1 MALESAAMAN
11 LVPQAS
17 RARAL
22 ATGTLGAGI
31 VACLLGWSTGV
42 AAAAVYRWVDA
53 QGITHLSSVKPPAGV
68 KYERLS
74 VGGGSTSGRS
84 ASQGARPTT
93 ATSVGQRLAVVSPE
107 QQARRDDAIGEL
119 QNREC
124 VVALEAIDRV
134 GRSGSPVDPVEFKR
148 LQQTADQ
155 NCSKDPATRRR
166 QEEMAAR
173 LRVSRSDA
181 CVQARNALAEM
192 LEPGR
197 RPTRERLKTQQEFI
211 EDHCEAPVR

>member
-1 MALESAAMAN
+1 MAN
-11 LVPQAS
+11 LVPQPF
-17 RARAL
+17 RVRAL
-22 ATGTLGAGI
+22 ATAVLGAGI
-31 VACLLGWSTGV
+31 VVCLLGWSASA
-42 AAAAVYRWVDA
+42 AAAAVYRWVDG
-53 QGITHLSSVKPPAGV
+53 QGITHLSSVKPPPGV

-74 VGGGSTSGRS
+74 VSGGSPSGRS

-93 ATSVGQRLAVVSPE
+93 AASASQRLAVVSPE
-107 QQARRDDAIGEL
+107 QQARRNDAIGEL

-124 VVALEAIDRV
+124 VVALEALDRV
-134 GRSGSPVDPVEFKR
+134 GRSGSPVDPLDFKR

-166 QEEMAAR
+166 QEEMAAK
-173 LRVSRSDA
+173 LRVSRSDT

-211 EDHCEAPVR
+211 EAHCEAPVR